1 MRAWICS
8 AEIRTRSFGSVMELT
23 LSAEFEARAHG
34 TDVNM
39 GAGGFSGY
47 RMAEGE
53 VGDVLVHQVLQQPA
67 AFGLIRVN
75 GHVDASAVVKAHRAV
90 DGSLAHGADRHGLA
104 ELPDVIQFHAR
115 EGAHSEDAIAIVAV
129 GQFV

>member
-47 RMAEGE
+47 RIAEGE
-53 VGDVLVHQVLQQPA
+53 VGDVLAHQVLQQPV
-67 AFGLIRVN
+67 AFGLI
-75 GHVDASAVVKAHRAV
+75 GADGDVDASAVVKAQGAV
-90 DGSLAHGADRHGLA
+90 YCGLAHGADRHRLA
-104 ELPDVIQFHAR
+104 KLLFEIQFAGFPR
-115 EGAHSEDAIAIVAV
+115 ILV
-129 GQFV
+129 

>member
-34 TDVNM
+34 TEVNM
-39 GAGGFSGY
+39 RSRGFSRH

-53 VGDVLVHQVLQQPA
+53 VGDVLVHQVLEQPA

-75 GHVDASAVVKAHRAV
+75 GHVDAPAVVKAHRAV
-90 DGSLAHGADRHGLA
+90 YGGLAHGGRRSRGCACPPGTRAASGLRVD
-104 ELPDVIQFHAR
+104 P
-115 EGAHSEDAIAIVAV
+115 G
-129 GQFV
+129 